1 MKHWKGKGF
10 RLFTYL
16 DDGAGADQDRDEAV
30 RLSAEVRRDV
40 LLSGFVAN
48 EEKSQWDP
56 VQSGELLGFIMDL
69 RSGTFM
75 VPPRRVDALK
85 QLLNDTVAKKFVVSA
100 RHLSRITGSLFSM
113 GLTLGPVACLWTRAL
128 YRDVCQ
134 TAHWD
139 RPFLMSQ
146 ESQAEVQFWKVNFD
160 TGGYPIWSPSPK
172 VEVITYSDASGQG
185 WGGFAV
191 QLSDKVARGSWS
203 REESGKSS
211 TFREVT
217 AIRRVLESFADKVRG
232 KDVLHRT
239 DNRNAEIVL
248 SVGSRNKELH
258 MEAVA
263 VYKLCRELGMRL
275 SVEWVSRD
283 ENTRADELSRL
294 EDSNDYMLDPA
305 YFNYIDALWGPH
317 TTDRFAGLKTKQLE
331 RYCSRYYNPGYV
343 AADAFTVSWSG
354 EVNWLFPPPYLVP
367 RVLRHMSAGRKNGT
381 LIVPEWHSASWWPL
395 LVERSGSWKPFISQ
409 SIQIQPYKGIF
420 G

>member
-1 MKHWKGKGF
+1 MFPPHCKYLGFSLFYKGQLRFFKFTVLPFGLSTGPYLFIKIQRALVKHWRGKGF

-16 DDGAGADQDRDEAV
+16 DDGAGADRDRGEAV

-40 LLSGFVAN
+40 WLSGFVAN

-56 VQSGELLGFIMDL
+56 VQCGELLGFIMDL
-69 RSGTFM
+69 RSGTFK

-85 QLLNDTVAKKFVVSA
+85 QLLNDTIAKKFVVSA
-100 RHLSRITGSLFSM
+100 CHLSRITGSLVSM
-113 GLTLGPVACLWTRAL
+113 GLALGPVARLWTRAL

-134 TAHWD
+134 KAYWD
-139 RPFLMSQ
+139 RRFLISQ
-146 ESQAEVQFWKVNFD
+146 VSQAEVQFWRVNFD
-160 TGGYPIWSPSPK
+160 TGGYPIWPPTPK

-203 REESGKSS
+203 GEESGKSS
-211 TFREVT
+211 TFREVA
-217 AIRRVLESFADKVRG
+217 AIRHVLESFADEVRG

-239 DNRNAEIVL
+239 DNKNAEIVL

-263 VYKLCRELGMRL
+263 VYRLCRELGMRL
-275 SVEWVSRD
+275 TVEWVSRD

-305 YFNYIDALWGPH
+305 CFNYLDALWGPH
-317 TTDRFAGLKTKQLE
+317 TIDRFASLKTKQLE
-331 RYCSRYYNPGYV
+331 RYCSR
-343 AADAFTVSWSG
+343 
-354 EVNWLFPPPYLVP
+354 
-367 RVLRHMSAGRKNGT
+367 
-381 LIVPEWHSASWWPL
+381 
-395 LVERSGSWKPFISQ
+395 
-409 SIQIQPYKGIF
+409 
-420 G
+420 